1 MAFLKKSNDGPR
13 EDPIIVKPKVYP
25 KKTLRSFRTPN
36 DFCIAKNLF
45 ILFSVLLYDTVGDG
59 DKYSFETF
67 GFGRPH
73 FQATSHFKIEA
84 KEFSMLFMNAIK

>member
-36 DFCIAKNLF
+36 DFCITKKLF
-45 ILFSVLLYDTVGDG
+45 ILFSVLVYDTVGDG
-59 DKYSFETF
+59 VNIHLKHLDFEGLIF
-67 GFGRPH
+67 KSP
-73 FQATSHFKIEA
+73 ATSRSKLKNF
-84 KEFSMLFMNAIK
+84 LCYL